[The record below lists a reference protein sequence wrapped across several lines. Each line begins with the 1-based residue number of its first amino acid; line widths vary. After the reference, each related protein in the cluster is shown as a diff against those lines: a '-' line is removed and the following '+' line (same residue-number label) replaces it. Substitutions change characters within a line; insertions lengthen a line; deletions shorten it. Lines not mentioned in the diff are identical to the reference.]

1 MDKPDML
8 FWRPNYNN
16 SCLDNKNIVFLCLE
30 LLAICALEGLELIR
44 VKHNIPAEVCKSN
57 CSGDQGEPITRATLE
72 LKKSLSRIVHS
83 LEWSDV
89 DSLLCFW
96 RKIYVSQT
104 PDLHRKIVAL
114 YHDTKIARHPRR
126 WKVLE
131 LMSHNYWW
139 P

>member
-44 VKHNIPAEVCKSN
+44 VKHNILAEVCKSN
-57 CSGDQGEPITRATLE
+57 CSGDQGEPIARATLE

-83 LEWSDV
+83 LE
-89 DSLLCFW
+89 
-96 RKIYVSQT
+96 
-104 PDLHRKIVAL
+104 
-114 YHDTKIARHPRR
+114 
-126 WKVLE
+126 
-131 LMSHNYWW
+131 
-139 P
+139 